1 MLKNILIVLLIM
13 ATITIVYE
21 YRNLQCC
28 SVKWMEM
35 YFDESNRVVDL
46 EWKIDSLNALYK

>member
-13 ATITIVYE
+13 ANITIVYE